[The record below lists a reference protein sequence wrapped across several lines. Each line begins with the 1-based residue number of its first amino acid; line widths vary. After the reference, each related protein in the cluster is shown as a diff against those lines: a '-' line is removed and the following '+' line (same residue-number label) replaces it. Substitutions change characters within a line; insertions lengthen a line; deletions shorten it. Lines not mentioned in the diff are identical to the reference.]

1 MWYESY
7 LIKRA
12 CTEKRALTIKELAGL
27 LGMGA
32 LGASGG
38 IGAARAGEPDDP
50 NAVDENKTIRALAG
64 IPAGVVGGGAAGFLG
79 HHAGDYLDKLLQRR
93 NRTALIPLSV
103 LGTLTGALAGSR
115 LGGVAVGKLLKRE
128 TRKADEEQSGVRAE

>member
-1 MWYESY
+1 MWYEGY

-12 CTEKRALTIKELAGL
+12 CTEKRALTLLDLPAL
-27 LGMGA
+27 LGVGA
-32 LGASGG
+32 LGATGG
-38 IGAARAGEPDDP
+38 IDAARAGKPDDP

-64 IPAGVVGGGAAGFLG
+64 IPAGVVGGGAGGFLG
-79 HHAGDYLDKLLQRR
+79 SHAGEYLDKLLQRR
-93 NRTALIPLSV
+93 NRTALIPLSI
-103 LGTLTGALAGSR
+103 LGTLTGAIAGSR